1 MKRTRDLIT
10 SLDGVGPE
18 VVLTTHDVGAILHC
32 DSSVAADL
40 LATGRV
46 PGGFRVGSRL
56 KIQAKD
62 LSRWIDSE
70 KLPKNPTA
78 ASIRERAR
86 RAR

>member
-1 MKRTRDLIT
+1 MAKRQRELIT

-18 VVLTTHDVGAILHC
+18 TVLSTHDMGAILFC

-40 LATGRV
+40 LATGKV

-62 LSRWIDSE
+62 LKRWMDSE
-70 KLPKNPTA
+70 KLPKTGA
-78 ASIRERAR
+78 HR
-86 RAR
+86 RGAL